1 MDDNFLHQV
10 MRMFGFLVLSDRQY
24 YDPTPLCF
32 SFKSF
37 DGTRTNVREQK
48 DA

>member
-1 MDDNFLHQV
+1 MMN
-10 MRMFGFLVLSDRQY
+10 MFGFLQLSDRQY
-24 YDPTPLCF
+24 YNPVPFCF

-37 DGTRTNVREQK
+37 DGEPTNVREQK